1 MNIKLLVKKM
11 DELVDSSDIKIIN
24 DIDNI
29 SLNCISDQKNTLS
42 IMEYDKN
49 IMCPKNSN
57 ILFLKAEDEIIENE
71 NANIIYS
78 KEDDIFKVYEIVNGF
93 LREHSEFYNRIY
105 NTISN
110 REAVNNLLLII
121 KDYFDVNV
129 CLLNSNKKLLLNTFD
144 FSTIKKIYP
153 LEIKKKSLSKL
164 YGYLAFET
172 IEDEYEF
179 EFRKISKIISTY
191 IYNNVNGLINS
202 KEDIYSTIKNL
213 ISGNIT
219 EKDEENIANIGWK
232 TDDNY
237 DINVIKIEGGL
248 FKYQDMFSHGNRF
261 VLDYPMYM
269 YSVLQE
275 GYLVLLTNN
284 KLKDV
289 SSVKTNLNFFTEK
302 YDLKSIKLSL
312 KNNLFNLKK
321 AYDLSRR
328 ILENNIELTEN
339 LNDNCCKIIYDL
351 VCLDS
356 EIEILVPEFIYKL
369 KYDDINNGTDLLRT
383 LYFYL
388 VEERSLIKAS
398 QRLNVHRN
406 SIVYRINKINELV
419 DINLDCYKARKNIIS
434 ALEIIDRLDNTLKIT
449 EEDI

>member
-42 IMEYDKN
+42 IMEYGKN

-284 KLKDV
+284 KIKDV

>member
-1 MNIKLLVKKM
+1 MNIRLLIKKLDKF
-11 DELVDSSDIKIIN
+11 VDSSDIKILN
-24 DIDNI
+24 DINNI
-29 SLNCISDQKNTLS
+29 SLNSISDQQNTLS
-42 IMEYDKN
+42 IIEYDKN
-49 IMCPKNSN
+49 IVYPKNSN
-57 ILFLKAEDEIIENE
+57 ILFLKSQDKFLENE
-71 NANIIYS
+71 NSNIIYS
-78 KEDDIFKVYEIVNGF
+78 KEEDIFKVYDIVNGF
-93 LREHSEFYNRIY
+93 LRENFEFYNRIH

-172 IEDEYEF
+172 IEDEYDF
-179 EFRKISKIISTY
+179 EFKKISKIISTY

-219 EKDEENIANIGWK
+219 DKDEENIANIGWK

-284 KLKDV
+284 KIKDV
-289 SSVKTNLNFFTEK
+289 SSVKTNLNFFIEK

-339 LNDNCCKIIYDL
+339 INDNCYKIIYDL
-351 VCLDS
+351 MCLDS

-419 DINLDCYKARKNIIS
+419 DINLDNYKARKNIIS

>member
-42 IMEYDKN
+42 IMEYGKN

-191 IYNNVNGLINS
+191 I
-202 KEDIYSTIKNL
+202 
-213 ISGNIT
+213 
-219 EKDEENIANIGWK
+219 
-232 TDDNY
+232 
-237 DINVIKIEGGL
+237 
-248 FKYQDMFSHGNRF
+248 
-261 VLDYPMYM
+261 
-269 YSVLQE
+269 
-275 GYLVLLTNN
+275 
-284 KLKDV
+284 
-289 SSVKTNLNFFTEK
+289 
-302 YDLKSIKLSL
+302 
-312 KNNLFNLKK
+312 
-321 AYDLSRR
+321 
-328 ILENNIELTEN
+328 
-339 LNDNCCKIIYDL
+339 
-351 VCLDS
+351 
-356 EIEILVPEFIYKL
+356 
-369 KYDDINNGTDLLRT
+369 
-383 LYFYL
+383 
-388 VEERSLIKAS
+388 
-398 QRLNVHRN
+398 
-406 SIVYRINKINELV
+406 
-419 DINLDCYKARKNIIS
+419 
-434 ALEIIDRLDNTLKIT
+434 
-449 EEDI
+449 

>member
-1 MNIKLLVKKM
+1 MNIRLLVKQM

-42 IMEYDKN
+42 IIEYDKD

-78 KEDDIFKVYEIVNGF
+78 KEDDIFKVYEIINGF
-93 LREHSEFYNRIY
+93 LSKNAEFYKRIY

-202 KEDIYSTIKNL
+202 KEDIYITIKNL

-284 KLKDV
+284 KIKDV

-339 LNDNCCKIIYDL
+339 INDN
-351 VCLDS
+351 
-356 EIEILVPEFIYKL
+356 
-369 KYDDINNGTDLLRT
+369 
-383 LYFYL
+383 
-388 VEERSLIKAS
+388 
-398 QRLNVHRN
+398 
-406 SIVYRINKINELV
+406 
-419 DINLDCYKARKNIIS
+419 
-434 ALEIIDRLDNTLKIT
+434 
-449 EEDI
+449 

>member
-1 MNIKLLVKKM
+1 MNIKLLVKQM
-11 DELVDSSDIKIIN
+11 DELVNSSDIKIIN

-42 IMEYDKN
+42 IIEYGKN

-78 KEDDIFKVYEIVNGF
+78 KEDDIFKVYEIINGF
-93 LREHSEFYNRIY
+93 LRKNAEFYNRIY

-284 KLKDV
+284 KIKDV

-328 ILENNIELTEN
+328 ILENNIELTDN
-339 LNDNCCKIIYDL
+339 INDNCCKIIYDL

-398 QRLNVHRN
+398 QRLN
-406 SIVYRINKINELV
+406 
-419 DINLDCYKARKNIIS
+419 
-434 ALEIIDRLDNTLKIT
+434 
-449 EEDI
+449 

>member
-11 DELVDSSDIKIIN
+11 DELVDSSDINIIN

-49 IMCPKNSN
+49 IICPKNSN
-57 ILFLKAEDEIIENE
+57 ILFFKAEDEIIENE

-164 YGYLAFET
+164 
-172 IEDEYEF
+172 
-179 EFRKISKIISTY
+179 
-191 IYNNVNGLINS
+191 

-284 KLKDV
+284 KIKDV

-302 YDLKSIKLSL
+302 YDLKSIKL
-312 KNNLFNLKK
+312 
-321 AYDLSRR
+321 
-328 ILENNIELTEN
+328 
-339 LNDNCCKIIYDL
+339 
-351 VCLDS
+351 
-356 EIEILVPEFIYKL
+356 
-369 KYDDINNGTDLLRT
+369 
-383 LYFYL
+383 
-388 VEERSLIKAS
+388 
-398 QRLNVHRN
+398 
-406 SIVYRINKINELV
+406 
-419 DINLDCYKARKNIIS
+419 
-434 ALEIIDRLDNTLKIT
+434 IT
-449 EEDI
+449 

>member
-1 MNIKLLVKKM
+1 MNIRLLVKKM

-42 IMEYDKN
+42 IIEYDKN
-49 IMCPKNSN
+49 IICPKNSN
-57 ILFLKAEDEIIENE
+57 ILFLKAEDEMLENE

-78 KEDDIFKVYEIVNGF
+78 KENDIFKVYEIANAF
-93 LREHSEFYNRIY
+93 LRENAEFYNRIY

-110 REAVNNLLLII
+110 REAVNNLLLNI

-284 KLKDV
+284 KIKDV

-302 YDLKSIKLSL
+302 YDLKSIKLS
-312 KNNLFNLKK
+312 
-321 AYDLSRR
+321 D
-328 ILENNIELTEN
+328 NI
-339 LNDNCCKIIYDL
+339 NDNCCKIIYDL

>member
-42 IMEYDKN
+42 IIEYDKD

-78 KEDDIFKVYEIVNGF
+78 KEDDIFKVYEIINGF
-93 LREHSEFYNRIY
+93 LSKNAEFYKRIY

-153 LEIKKKSLSKL
+153 LEIKKTSLSKL

-275 GYLVLLTNN
+275 GYLVLLINN
-284 KLKDV
+284 KIKDV

-339 LNDNCCKIIYDL
+339 INDNCCKIIYDL

-419 DINLDCYKARKNIIS
+419 DINLDCYKAR
-434 ALEIIDRLDNTLKIT
+434 T
-449 EEDI
+449 

>member
-1 MNIKLLVKKM
+1 MNVNLLVKNLDKLI
-11 DELVDSSDIKIIN
+11 DNSKINVLN

-29 SLNCISDQKNTLS
+29 SLNSVSDNRNALSIIESKNT
-42 IMEYDKN
+42 ITY
-49 IMCPKNSN
+49 PKNSN
-57 ILFLKAEDEIIENE
+57 ILIIGKENDELEIEDCNVLYTKCDDVFFVYEKVNKFLQENL
-71 NANIIYS
+71 NFYS
-78 KEDDIFKVYEIVNGF
+78 KLYSIIANK
-93 LREHSEFYNRIY
+93 
-105 NTISN
+105 
-110 REAVNNLLLII
+110 EAVNNLLLAI
-121 KDYFDVNV
+121 KDYFDINV

-153 LEIKKKSLSKL
+153 LEVKKKSLSKL
-164 YGYLAFET
+164 YGYLAVET
-172 IEDEYEF
+172 IEDEYEY
-179 EFRKISKIISTY
+179 EFKKITKIISTY

-219 EKDEENIANIGWK
+219 DKDEENIENIGWK

-269 YSVLQE
+269 YSVLND
-275 GYLVLLTNN
+275 GYLILLTNN
-284 KLKDV
+284 KVKDV
-289 SSVKTNLNFFTEK
+289 SSVKSNLNFFTEK
-302 YDLKSIKLSL
+302 YGLKNLKLSL
-312 KNNLFNLKK
+312 KNNLFNLKNAFILARK
-321 AYDLSRR
+321 
-328 ILENNIELTEN
+328 ILENDIKITDDLYEN
-339 LNDNCCKIIYDL
+339 CSKLIYDL
-351 VCLDS
+351 TCLDP
-356 EIEILVPEFIYKL
+356 EVEILVPEFIYKL
-369 KYDDINNGTDLLRT
+369 KYDDINNATDLLRT

-434 ALEIIDRLDNTLKIT
+434 ALEIMDRLDNTLKIT
-449 EEDI
+449 EEDY

>member
-49 IMCPKNSN
+49 IICPKNSN
-57 ILFLKAEDEIIENE
+57 ILFFKAEDEIIENE

-93 LREHSEFYNRIY
+93 LREHSEFYTRIY

-172 IEDEYEF
+172 IEDEYDF
-179 EFRKISKIISTY
+179 EFKKIAKIISTY

-219 EKDEENIANIGWK
+219 DKDEENIANIGWK

-284 KLKDV
+284 KIKDV
-289 SSVKTNLNFFTEK
+289 SSVKTNLNFFIEK

-339 LNDNCCKIIYDL
+339 INDNCCKIIYDL
-351 VCLDS
+351 MCLDS

-419 DINLDCYKARKNIIS
+419 DINLDNYKARKNIIS